1 MAPSHAQD
9 WVHMEKII
17 SERQFTDMDKRRWD
31 FPVFKSAPPVLTS
44 QTDNT
49 QAPEVVVM
57 GM

>member
-1 MAPSHAQD
+1 
-9 WVHMEKII
+9 MEKII